1 MKYLLRLKKS
11 VEFAAK
17 CGIIKI
23 RIKDVFKYYFFILAL
38 ALFDCTKGK
47 LCDLRGGNNLKG
59 VDRMKITMTGKQIEL
74 TDGLKQRIEDRFSK
88 LDKYFYKDTEAF
100 VTLSVQKEN
109 QVVET
114 TIHSGG
120 LLLRVEEATTDMYT
134 SIDNAVDILE
144 RQLRRNKTKIE
155 KKMKKEYVENVAF
168 DQIADSSEEEQDI
181 KIVRTKKIESK
192 PMSPEEAVLQ
202 MNLLGHEFFMFLNE
216 ENGAVSVV
224 YKRKEDLYGVI
235 EAET

>member
-1 MKYLLRLKKS
+1 MLFS
-11 VEFAAK
+11 V
-17 CGIIKI
+17 
-23 RIKDVFKYYFFILAL
+23 LAL

-47 LCDLRGGNNLKG
+47 LCDLRGGNNAKG

-74 TDGLKQRIEDRFSK
+74 TEGLKTRIEDRFSK

-100 VTLSVQKEN
+100 VTLSVQKEE

-144 RQLRRNKTKIE
+144 RQLRRNKTKIA
-155 KKMKKEYVENVAF
+155 KKMKKEYIENVAF
-168 DQIADSSEEEQDI
+168 DQIADSLEEEKDI

-202 MNLLGHEFFMFLNE
+202 MELIGHAFFIFTNSE
-216 ENGAVSVV
+216 TGDKNVV
-224 YKRKEDLYGVI
+224 YRRKKGDYGLI
-235 EAET
+235 EVN

>member
-1 MKYLLRLKKS
+1 
-11 VEFAAK
+11 
-17 CGIIKI
+17 
-23 RIKDVFKYYFFILAL
+23 
-38 ALFDCTKGK
+38 
-47 LCDLRGGNNLKG
+47 
-59 VDRMKITMTGKQIEL
+59 MKITMTGKQIEL
-74 TDGLKQRIEDRFSK
+74 TEGLKARIEDRFSK

-100 VTLSVQKEN
+100 VTLSVQKED

-114 TIHSGG
+114 TIHSGS

-155 KKMKKEYVENVAF
+155 KKMKKEYIENVAF
-168 DQIADSSEEEQDI
+168 DQIADSPEDESDI

-202 MNLLGHEFFMFLNE
+202 MELIGHAFFIFTNSE
-216 ENGAVSVV
+216 TGDKNVV
-224 YKRKEDLYGVI
+224 YRRKKGDYGLI
-235 EAET
+235 EVN